1 MSSGKLWDWC
11 GVDADVSRASTWE
24 HSSADSLILVSERTS
39 ATGLEGVCDESYIP
53 SNSSTDG
60 FAVERSD
67 EREELFFD
75 VELTEDASWESDGIT
90 VSPHQGQP
98 GHLPEQRLL
107 DIKSTRTG
115 PEAVVGAPAS
125 GLATRQQIGGQQYE
139 DIDVGFLDHTPA
151 VISACLPEVSVLS
164 PRSAGDRNGDQGGVF
179 TRPTIDLGLERELQ
193 LARSNAFRNQFDPF
207 QRPGRPVPQ
216 VYVTVKSGDAVLMRP
231 ALAVTALR
239 PSVARNAPFAR
250 PRTSKALRSVGF
262 REEAT
267 WAGAASGEGT
277 PGVAPSC
284 ARASTERARGAL
296 AEQGTAASRK
306 AKGKPCLR
314 RPPPGSAAACAR
326 AEGTG
331 GRARAEGRTAALIRA
346 DYLVRLGLAA
356 AAPRAPISKQCAC
369 S

>member
-24 HSSADSLILVSERTS
+24 HSSGDSLILESERTS
-39 ATGLEGVCDESYIP
+39 ATGLEGVCDESCIP

-67 EREELFFD
+67 DREELLFD
-75 VELTEDASWESDGIT
+75 VELTEDTSWESDGIT
-90 VSPHQGQP
+90 VSPHQRQP
-98 GHLPEQRLL
+98 GQLPEQLLL
-107 DIKSTRTG
+107 DIESTCPRTG
-115 PEAVVGAPAS
+115 PEAVVGEPAS
-125 GLATRQQIGGQQYE
+125 SLATRQQIGGQQYE
-139 DIDVGFLDHTPA
+139 DIDVGFLDHAPS
-151 VISACLPEVSVLS
+151 VLSARLPEVCVLS

-231 ALAVTALR
+231 ALAVTAPR
-239 PSVARNAPFAR
+239 PYVARNAPFAR
-250 PRTSKALRSVGF
+250 PRTSKALRSVEI

-267 WAGAASGEGT
+267 WAVAASGEGA
-277 PGVAPSC
+277 PGVAQSC
-284 ARASTERARGAL
+284 ARASTERVRGVL
-296 AEQGTAASRK
+296 AERGTAAPRE
-306 AKGKPCLR
+306 AQGKPCLR
-314 RPPPGSAAACAR
+314 RPPPGSAGACAR

-346 DYLVRLGLAA
+346 DYLARLGLAA
-356 AAPRAPISKQCAC
+356 AAPRAPISR
-369 S
+369 